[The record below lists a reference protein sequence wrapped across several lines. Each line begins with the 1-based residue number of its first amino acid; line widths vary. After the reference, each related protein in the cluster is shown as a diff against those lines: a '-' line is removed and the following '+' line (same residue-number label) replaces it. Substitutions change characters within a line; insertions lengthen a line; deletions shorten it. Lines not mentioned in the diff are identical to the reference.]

1 MYEQIVQALDGMKKG
16 SPGYEGIRATL
27 FRYARGEIGLDEA
40 YYDLLEAELIPMP
53 KRCGMSA
60 KRPLTA
66 EDELRLKEKIQEK
79 FKDDLH

>member
-1 MYEQIVQALDGMKKG
+1 MYEQIVQAVDKMKKG
-16 SPGYEGIRATL
+16 SPGYEGISATL

-60 KRPLTA
+60 KRPVTA
-66 EDELRLKEKIQEK
+66 EDELRLKEKIRSMEPE
-79 FKDDLH
+79 